1 MAWPRFG
8 VAAQPTDRMPA
19 GGGPTQLV
27 GDDMR
32 LAARTI
38 LGLVLTTGILAAG
51 LLALPTTGLAAEPTN
66 WGLGMQAAASPVKGY
81 IEELHDLLLY
91 IIVAITLFVLAL
103 MIYVVGRF
111 RAAHNPNPSR
121 TSHNTLLE
129 VAWTVIPVLIL
140 VVIAIPSFR
149 LLYFQDRAPTTD
161 LTVKVTG
168 HQWYWSYEYQDHD
181 QAGVKFESRM
191 VPTDEL
197 RPGQRRLLDVD
208 NELVVPVGKN
218 VRLLVTG
225 TDVIHSYFMPS
236 LGVQKYAIPG
246 RTLETW
252 FRVDR
257 PGVYYGQCNQICG
270 TQHAFMPSVVRAVPE
285 AEFNA
290 WVVDAKRRFAANG
303 QATHGVQVALGVAE

>member
-1 MAWPRFG
+1 MS
-8 VAAQPTDRMPA
+8 
-19 GGGPTQLV
+19 
-27 GDDMR
+27 
-32 LAARTI
+32 LAARSF
-38 LGLVLTTGILAAG
+38 LGLGFAFLVLLVAACAMPGLAH
-51 LLALPTTGLAAEPTN
+51 AAEPVN
-66 WGLGMQAAASPVKGY
+66 WGLGMQEAASPVKGY

-91 IIVAITLFVLAL
+91 IITAITIFVLLL
-103 MIYVVGRF
+103 MVYVVRRF
-111 RAAHNPNPSR
+111 AADRNPNPSQ

-168 HQWYWSYEYQDHD
+168 HQWYWSYEYQDNA
-181 QAGVKFESRM
+181 QAGVRFESRM
-191 VPTDEL
+191 IPTDEL
-197 RPGQRRLLDVD
+197 RPGQRRLLEVD

-270 TQHAFMPSVVRAVPE
+270 TQHAYMPSVVRAVPE

-290 WVVDAKRRFAANG
+290 WVEDAKRKFAERQPSASP
-303 QATHGVQVALGVAE
+303 GVVVAMRAAE

>member
-1 MAWPRFG
+1 
-8 VAAQPTDRMPA
+8 
-19 GGGPTQLV
+19 
-27 GDDMR
+27 MR
-32 LAARTI
+32 LAARSY
-38 LGLVLTTGILAAG
+38 LGFGLTSLVLLGAAVAAPG
-51 LLALPTTGLAAEPTN
+51 TLHAAEPVN
-66 WGLGMQAAASPVKGY
+66 WGLGLQESASPVKGY

-91 IIVAITLFVLAL
+91 IITAITLFVLGL
-103 MIYVVGRF
+103 MIYVVRRF
-111 RAAHNPNPSR
+111 AADRNPNPSQ
-121 TSHNTLLE
+121 TSHNTTLE
-129 VAWTVIPVLIL
+129 VVWTVIPVLIL

-168 HQWYWSYEYQDHD
+168 HQWYWSYEYQDNT
-181 QAGVKFESRM
+181 QAGLRFESRM
-191 VPTDEL
+191 IPTDEL
-197 RPGQRRLLDVD
+197 RPGQRRLLEVD

-257 PGVYYGQCNQICG
+257 AGVYYGQCNQICG
-270 TQHAFMPSVVRAVPE
+270 TQHAYMPSVVRAVPE

-290 WVVDAKRRFAANG
+290 WVDDAKRKFAQNAPA
-303 QATHGVQVALGVAE
+303 ATPPAMVVALGRAN

>member
-1 MAWPRFG
+1 
-8 VAAQPTDRMPA
+8 
-19 GGGPTQLV
+19 
-27 GDDMR
+27 MR
-32 LAARTI
+32 LAARTF
-38 LGLVLTTGILAAG
+38 LGFGLASMVLLGAGMAAPG
-51 LLALPTTGLAAEPTN
+51 TLHAAEPVN
-66 WGLGMQAAASPVKGY
+66 WGVGMQAAASPVKGY

-91 IIVAITLFVLAL
+91 IITAITIFVAL
-103 MIYVVGRF
+103 LMVYVVRRF
-111 RAAHNPNPSR
+111 AANRNPNPSQ

-168 HQWYWSYEYQDHD
+168 HQWYWSYEYQDNA
-181 QAGVKFESRM
+181 QAGVRFESRM
-191 VPTDEL
+191 IPTDEL
-197 RPGQRRLLDVD
+197 RPGQRRLLEVD

-270 TQHAFMPSVVRAVPE
+270 TQHAYMPSVVRAVPE

-290 WVVDAKRRFAANG
+290 WVDDAKRKFAQNSPA
-303 QATHGVQVALGVAE
+303 ATPHAVVVALGRAD